1 MNYRL
6 GNASVPY
13 RKVTLRML
21 RNMPSHTSA
30 SEVLMALGALAVAQE
45 EERSS
50 GELDALTGSVM
61 SALDGFRESRS
72 EVAA

>member
-1 MNYRL
+1 
-6 GNASVPY
+6 
-13 RKVTLRML
+13 
-21 RNMPSHTSA
+21 
-30 SEVLMALGALAVAQE
+30 MALGALAVAQE